1 MLPVSYPYP
10 YPYPYLVSVPAPS
23 LFVVSQMREDIM
35 MFLRDTPGLVV
46 ADKSK
51 KLKYRN
57 W

>member
-1 MLPVSYPYP
+1 MSYPYP